1 MPLALTPLFTFISNF
16 RIKIMDCYVL
26 DCSYAQR
33 QINSEENNLKEKQM
47 GEMNGNNEKGGISQS
62 KPTMESFDRSVL
74 PTNKSLFVDED

>member
-1 MPLALTPLFTFISNF
+1 
-16 RIKIMDCYVL
+16 MDCYVL